1 MVFDWL
7 QSIAYAVISGFAE
20 VLPISAQVHRLLL
33 LKMFGMGAEPR
44 MLRLFVHVGVLLAL
58 YYACQS
64 NIIRMIR
71 ARKLARI
78 PKKKR
83 KRPLD
88 TRSLM
93 EFSLWR
99 TMVVPVIVLFFL
111 YDKASALGDNKI
123 LMATFLFLNGL
134 ILYIPQ
140 FLPTGNKDC
149 RTLSRVEG
157 ILMGLGGSCAV
168 IPGFSGVGASLSI
181 ASVCGVDRTYGLGM
195 VLLMDMGIV
204 FCRIVWDFIYLFKM
218 GLDPMGFLVFV
229 SYIVSAGLAFAAAM
243 LGIKLM
249 RRLAAGKGYGIF
261 AYYCWGLA
269 LFTFVLNL
277 VV

>member
-1 MVFDWL
+1 MIFDWL
-7 QSIAYAVISGFAE
+7 QSIVYAVISGFAE
-20 VLPISAQVHRLLL
+20 ILPVSAQVHRLLL
-33 LKMFGMGAEPR
+33 LKLFGMGTEPR
-44 MLRLFVHVGVLLAL
+44 MLRLFVHIGVLLAL

-111 YDKASALGDNKI
+111 YDKASVLGDNKI

-157 ILMGLGGSCAV
+157 ILMGLGGGCAA

-181 ASVCGVDRTYGLGM
+181 ASVCGVDRPYGLGM

>member
-93 EFSLWR
+93 ELSLWR

-111 YDKASALGDNKI
+111 YDKASALGDNKL

-195 VLLMDMGIV
+195 VLLLDMGIV

-249 RRLAAGKGYGIF
+249 HRLAAGKGYGIF

>member
-33 LKMFGMGAEPR
+33 LKMFGMGSEPR

-249 RRLAAGKGYGIF
+249 HRLAAGKGYGIF

>member
-157 ILMGLGGSCAV
+157 ILMGLGGGCAV
-168 IPGFSGVGASLSI
+168 IPGFSGVGTSLSI
-181 ASVCGVDRTYGLGM
+181 ASVCGVDRT
-195 VLLMDMGIV
+195 
-204 FCRIVWDFIYLFKM
+204 
-218 GLDPMGFLVFV
+218 
-229 SYIVSAGLAFAAAM
+229 
-243 LGIKLM
+243 
-249 RRLAAGKGYGIF
+249 
-261 AYYCWGLA
+261 
-269 LFTFVLNL
+269 
-277 VV
+277 

>member
-71 ARKLARI
+71 ARTLARI
-78 PKKKR
+78 PTKKR

-261 AYYCWGLA
+261 DYYCWGLA

>member
-1 MVFDWL
+1 MIFDWL
-7 QSIAYAVISGFAE
+7 QSIVYAVISGLAE
-20 VLPISAQVHRLLL
+20 ILPVSAQVHRLLL
-33 LKMFGMGAEPR
+33 LKLFGMGTEPR
-44 MLRLFVHVGVLLAL
+44 MLRLFVHLGVLLAL

-99 TMVVPVIVLFFL
+99 TMLLPVIVLFFL
-111 YDKASALGDNKI
+111 YDKASSLGDNEV

-157 ILMGLGGSCAV
+157 LLMGLGGGCAV
-168 IPGFSGVGASLSI
+168 VPGFSGIGISLSI
-181 ASVCGVDRTYGLGM
+181 ASICGVDRVYGLGM

-204 FCRIVWDFIYLFKM
+204 CCRIVWDIYYLFKL

-229 SYIVSAGLAFAAAM
+229 SYIAAAALAFAAAM
-243 LGIKLM
+243 LAIKLL
-249 RRLAAGKGYGIF
+249 RRLAAEKGYGIF

-269 LFTFVLNL
+269 LFTFILNL

>member
-204 FCRIVWDFIYLFKM
+204 
-218 GLDPMGFLVFV
+218 VFV

>member
-20 VLPISAQVHRLLL
+20 VLPISVQVHRLLL

-157 ILMGLGGSCAV
+157 ILMGLGGGCAA

-181 ASVCGVDRTYGLGM
+181 ASVCGVDRPYGLGM